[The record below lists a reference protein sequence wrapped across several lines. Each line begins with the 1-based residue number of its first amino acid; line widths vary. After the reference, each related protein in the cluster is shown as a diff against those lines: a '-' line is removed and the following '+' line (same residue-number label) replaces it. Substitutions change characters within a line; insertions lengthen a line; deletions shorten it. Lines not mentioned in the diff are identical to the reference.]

1 MKWQD
6 LVLEAFKRQ
15 TQELEKALEGL
26 TEEDLN
32 RQPAPDCNPIGWLL
46 WHTIRSIDRNM
57 LELMGEEQ
65 LWTKDK
71 WHARFGREADPA
83 ETGVG
88 HTAAQVKAFKAPPVK
103 VFLDYHHAI
112 MSKVDNYVNTRLD
125 EKELFRGYMSP
136 TLKKE
141 MNVNTAI
148 AAQLWHGGSHIG
160 QADYARGL
168 LKGQGKGKG
177 WYGR

>member
-1 MKWQD
+1 MKWQ
-6 LVLEAFKRQ
+6 LVLLEAFKRQ
-15 TQELEKALEGL
+15 TEELEKALDGL

-32 RQPAPDCNPIGWLL
+32 RQPAPDCNPIGWLI

-57 LELMGEEQ
+57 SEIMGEEQ
-65 LWTKDK
+65 LWTKDGWYAK
-71 WHARFGREADPA
+71 FGREPDPA
-83 ETGVG
+83 ETGYG

-112 MSKVDNYVNTRLD
+112 MDKVNTYITDKLD
-125 EKELFRGYMSP
+125 DKELSRKYLSP

-141 MNVNTAI
+141 MTVNTAI
-148 AAQLWHGGSHIG
+148 AGQLWHGGSHIG

>member
-1 MKWQD
+1 MEWQN
-6 LVLEAFKRQ
+6 LVLDAFKRQ

-71 WHARFGREADPA
+71 WYARFGREADPA

-88 HTAAQVKAFKAPPVK
+88 HTAAQVKAFKAPPPQ
-103 VFLDYHHAI
+103 VFLDYHQAV
-112 MSKVDNYVNTRLD
+112 MDKVNTYIMGKLD
-125 EKELFRGYMSP
+125 EKELAREVFSP
-136 TLKKE
+136 TLKVKRTGNE
-141 MNVNTAI
+141 TI
-148 AAQLWHGGSHIG
+148 AAQLWHGGNHIG

>member
-1 MKWQD
+1 MKWQNV
-6 LVLEAFKRQ
+6 VLDAFKRQ
-15 TQELEKALEGL
+15 TAELEKALEGL

-57 LELMGEEQ
+57 LEIMGEEQ
-65 LWTKDK
+65 LWTRDK
-71 WHARFGREADPA
+71 WHARFGREPDPA

-103 VFLDYHHAI
+103 VYLDYHHAV
-112 MSKVDNYVNTRLD
+112 MDGVNTYINNKLD
-125 EKELFRGYMSP
+125 EKELGREFVSP
-136 TLKKE
+136 TLKIKRS
-141 MNVNTAI
+141 VNEAI
-148 AAQLWHGGSHIG
+148 AAQLWHGGNHIG

-168 LKGQGKGKG
+168 LKGQGKGIG

>member
-1 MKWQD
+1 MKWQT
-6 LVLEAFKRQ
+6 LVLDTFKKE
-15 TQELEKALEGL
+15 TEELEKALQGL

-32 RQPAPDCNPIGWLL
+32 RQPAPDCNPIGWLI

-57 LELMGEEQ
+57 SEIMGEEQ

-71 WHARFGREADPA
+71 WHTRFNREPDPA
-83 ETGVG
+83 ETGYG
-88 HTAAQVKAFKAPPVK
+88 HTAAQVKAFKAPPVR
-103 VFLDYHHAI
+103 VFLEYHRAI
-112 MSKVDNYVNTRLD
+112 MSKVDNYINTRLD
-125 EKELFRGYMSP
+125 EKELARDYLSP
-136 TLKKE
+136 TFNKTR
-141 MNVNTAI
+141 NVGEAITA
-148 AAQLWHGGSHIG
+148 QFWHGANHIG